1 MRNDCGRCVQL
12 RPLRYPLRSHV
23 TLQLET
29 ADTARVNQRQSFV
42 ERWFYVSTAM
52 VALAI
57 VVSGFAPS
65 IIDQASRRAPL
76 TPLVVAHG
84 AVFAAWLLIYLI
96 QTLLAATSRVA
107 IHRRLGAAA
116 AGLVPV
122 MVLVG
127 FQTTVAMA
135 RRGFELSGD
144 VDVGGDALRA
154 AVVNFGS
161 LLDFAIL
168 VSAALLYRRR
178 PHVHKRLML
187 FAVFGG
193 LMPAPVTHLVGHV
206 GANRGVI
213 APILLILF
221 FSSAVFD
228 RITRGRVHPVSL
240 WVPVALFFIT
250 NVRVFVLG
258 PSAVW
263 HRFAAWLVS

>member
-1 MRNDCGRCVQL
+1 ML
-12 RPLRYPLRSHV
+12 LRSHV
-23 TLQLET
+23 TLQLEIS
-29 ADTARVNQRQSFV
+29 DTARVNQRQTFV

-57 VVSGFAPS
+57 AVAGFAPS
-65 IIDQASRRAPL
+65 IIDQTSRRAPL

-84 AVFAAWLLIYLI
+84 AVFAAWLLIYLV

-144 VDVGGDALRA
+144 VDVDGDALRA

-168 VSAALLYRRR
+168 VSMALVYRRR
-178 PHVHKRLML
+178 PDVHKRLML
-187 FAVFGG
+187 LAVLGG
-193 LMPAPVTHLVGHV
+193 LMPAPVTHLLGHV
-206 GANRGVI
+206 GANRGLIV
-213 APILLILF
+213 PILLILF
-221 FSSAVFD
+221 FSGAVFD
-228 RITRGRVHPVSL
+228 RIAHGRIHPVSL
-240 WVPVALFFIT
+240 WAAVALFFIS
-250 NVRVFVLG
+250 NVRVFVIG

-263 HRFAAWLVS
+263 HRFAVCLVS